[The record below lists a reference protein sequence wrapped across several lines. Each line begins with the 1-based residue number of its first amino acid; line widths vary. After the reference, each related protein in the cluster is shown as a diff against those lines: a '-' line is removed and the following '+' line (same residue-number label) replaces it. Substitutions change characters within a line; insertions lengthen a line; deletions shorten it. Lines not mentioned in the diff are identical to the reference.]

1 MTVFRGGGAQTMETA
16 HPVGFLASADYGR
29 AGRSPEA
36 EA

>member
-1 MTVFRGGGAQTMETA
+1 MTAVRGGDAHEFETA
-16 HPVGFLASADYGR
+16 HPVGFPASAGCGL